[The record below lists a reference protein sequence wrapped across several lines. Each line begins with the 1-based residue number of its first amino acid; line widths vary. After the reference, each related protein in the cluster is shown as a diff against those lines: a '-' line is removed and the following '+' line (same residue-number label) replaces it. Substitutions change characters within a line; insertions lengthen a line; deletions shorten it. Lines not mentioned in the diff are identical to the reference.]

1 MLDSYEINSSTL
13 AIIAVSETLSR
24 IIENEREF
32 YVSMS
37 SLEIVENSCKYYG
50 STYEGRCEATRFMLG
65 CSYKLPIIVEES
77 KPIILFP
84 ISSPKFTKCSWFS
97 ITNVDKVVKHELG
110 AKILFKTGYE
120 LILESSFDSIE
131 NQMLRATRLSCIL
144 YDRQKQ

>member
-24 IIENEREF
+24 IIEKEREF

-50 STYEGRCEATRFMLG
+50 STYEG

-97 ITNVDKVVKHELG
+97 ITNVDRVVKHELG